1 MYQYPFE
8 KLEVWKMA
16 KDLAKSIYQ
25 ITQSFPTEEKYGMVS
40 QMRRAAVSVSSNI
53 AEGSARRTPKDQG
66 HFYTMAY
73 SSLIE
78 LLNQLII
85 VSELNWLAEE
95 NYKKIRTSIEI
106 ISKKLFSLRKSVLP

>member
-40 QMRRAAVSVSSNI
+40 QMRRIIHLLELKFIKTGNLLFERSEFQISQDFLNTFSSNGKSI
-53 AEGSARRTPKDQG
+53 ACPAR
-66 HFYTMAY
+66 TMF
-73 SSLIE
+73 
-78 LLNQLII
+78 QDG
-85 VSELNWLAEE
+85 
-95 NYKKIRTSIEI
+95 
-106 ISKKLFSLRKSVLP
+106 